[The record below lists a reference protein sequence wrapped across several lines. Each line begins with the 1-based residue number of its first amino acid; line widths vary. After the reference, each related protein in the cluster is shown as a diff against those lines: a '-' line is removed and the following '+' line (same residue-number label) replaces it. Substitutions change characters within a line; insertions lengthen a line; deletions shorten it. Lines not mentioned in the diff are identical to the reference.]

1 MLCIDI
7 LEFNLGFLSTIVD
20 REAMED
26 TEDLLVTADC
36 ENPEA
41 IVFFKGRITWVLH
54 TRAKKMRTP

>member
-1 MLCIDI
+1 
-7 LEFNLGFLSTIVD
+7 
-20 REAMED
+20 MED

-41 IVFFKGRITWVLH
+41 IVFFKGRITWVLQ